1 MIIENSTWLPIVNN
15 FHYQSTYEINH
26 CYYDY
31 SCHLYLGA
39 RSVLIRV
46 VVAERRPPVT
56 VVLETVIHVYLSSLK
71 RKLYIGVESF
81 NAASVLC
88 LKFIFHYMVTN
99 DPYCDF

>member
-26 CYYDY
+26 CYMIIHVIFGCTF
-31 SCHLYLGA
+31 S
-39 RSVLIRV
+39 IRV

-56 VVLETVIHVYLSSLK
+56 VVLETVMHVYLSSLK

-81 NAASVLC
+81 TSASVLC

-99 DPYCDF
+99 DPYCDL